1 MMDNTKRISLTQ
13 AAYDKYKN
21 EYDYL
26 TKTARAEIAVKIGEA
41 KSYGD
46 LSENSEYDAAR
57 EEQGRIESRIAE
69 IEAILKN
76 HVIIDESSIRTDEVN
91 MGSYVKVFDV
101 DFNEEAVYQI
111 VGSAEA
117 DPIAGKISN
126 ESPVGKALI
135 GSKVGAEVKVEAPG
149 GIVKLVVREISNAEF
164 K

>member
-1 MMDNTKRISLTQ
+1 MDNVKTISLTQ
-13 AAYDKYKN
+13 AAYDKYKS

-69 IEAILKN
+69 LEVILKN

-91 MGSYVKVFDV
+91 IGSYVKVFDV
-101 DFNEEAVYQI
+101 DFNEENVYQI

-117 DPIAGKISN
+117 DPLNGKISN
-126 ESPVGKALI
+126 ESPVGKALA
-135 GSKVGAEVKVEAPG
+135 GKKVGDEVAVESPG
-149 GIVKLVVREISNAEF
+149 GIVTLVVKEISNVEF

>member
-1 MMDNTKRISLTQ
+1 MDNVKTISLTQ
-13 AAYDKYKN
+13 AAYDKYKS

-26 TKTARAEIAVKIGEA
+26 TKTARAEIAAKIGDA

-57 EEQGRIESRIAE
+57 EEQGRIESRILE
-69 IEAILKN
+69 LEVILKN

-91 MGSYVKVFDV
+91 IGSYVKVFDV
-101 DFNEEAVYQI
+101 DFNEENVYQI

-117 DPIAGKISN
+117 DPLAGKISN
-126 ESPVGKALI
+126 ESPVGKTLA
-135 GSKVGAEVKVEAPG
+135 GKKVGDEVKVETPG
-149 GIVKLVVREISNAEF
+149 GIVTLVVKEISNVEI

>member
-1 MMDNTKRISLTQ
+1 MDNVNTVSLTQ
-13 AAYDKYKN
+13 AAYDKYKS

-26 TKTARAEIAVKIGEA
+26 TTEARTDIQKKIGEA

-69 IEAILKN
+69 LEAILKN
-76 HVIIDESSIRTDEVN
+76 HVIIDESAISTDEVN

-117 DPIAGKISN
+117 DPLANKISN
-126 ESPVGKALI
+126 ESPVGKALA
-135 GSKVGAEVKVEAPG
+135 GKKVGDEVSVEAPG
-149 GIVKLVVREISNAEF
+149 GIIKLVIREISNVEF

>member
-1 MMDNTKRISLTQ
+1 MDNVNTVSLTQ
-13 AAYDKYKN
+13 AAYDKYKS

-26 TKTARAEIAVKIGEA
+26 TTEARTDIQKKIGEA

-69 IEAILKN
+69 LEAILKN
-76 HVIIDESSIRTDEVN
+76 HVIIDESAISTDEVN

-117 DPIAGKISN
+117 DPLANKISN
-126 ESPVGKALI
+126 ESPVGKTLA
-135 GSKVGAEVKVEAPG
+135 GKKVGDEVSVEAPG
-149 GIVKLVVREISNAEF
+149 GIIKLVIREISNVEF